1 MENVDL
7 ESENR
12 SALHFD
18 SIAGA
23 SGAGRDVLDSRSV
36 SRRRTISKNL
46 PPHSR
51 RVCGKQQPRH
61 TKKEGTTM
69 NRMSEIARA
78 DAIPHLEIGSQL
90 FHNGV
95 PVQLL
100 YRVGREKQHETWRVR
115 PLFVEAPDRNER
127 FSRSDSFSLLHTMR
141 APRWSW
147 AA

>member
-1 MENVDL
+1 M
-7 ESENR
+7 
-12 SALHFD
+12 
-18 SIAGA
+18 
-23 SGAGRDVLDSRSV
+23 
-36 SRRRTISKNL
+36 T
-46 PPHSR
+46 
-51 RVCGKQQPRH
+51 
-61 TKKEGTTM
+61 
-69 NRMSEIARA
+69 RMSETTRT

-100 YRVGREKQHETWRVR
+100 YRIGREKQHETWRVR

-141 APRWSW
+141 APRWNW

>member
-1 MENVDL
+1 
-7 ESENR
+7 
-12 SALHFD
+12 
-18 SIAGA
+18 
-23 SGAGRDVLDSRSV
+23 
-36 SRRRTISKNL
+36 
-46 PPHSR
+46 
-51 RVCGKQQPRH
+51 
-61 TKKEGTTM
+61 M
-69 NRMSEIARA
+69 NRVSETTRT
-78 DAIPHLEIGSQL
+78 DAIPRLEIGSQL

-100 YRVGREKQHETWRVR
+100 YRIGREKQHETWRVR